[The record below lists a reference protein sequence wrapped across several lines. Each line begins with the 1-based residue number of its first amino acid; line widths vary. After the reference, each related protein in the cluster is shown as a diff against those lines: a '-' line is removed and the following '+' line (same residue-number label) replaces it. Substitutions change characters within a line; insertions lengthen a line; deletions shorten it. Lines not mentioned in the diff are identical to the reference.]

1 MSHFASK
8 YFELQTYGLKHIIWY
23 SGKQQSISEYI
34 IKIRLKKA
42 YVFKIIIGS
51 HAETHAE
58 GKGK

>member
-1 MSHFASK
+1 MDLNTSFGIA
-8 YFELQTYGLKHIIWY
+8 
-23 SGKQQSISEYI
+23 KQQSISEYI